1 MKILIEGGGFP
12 AFWYNYGY
20 GYKLLKNIKTE
31 TDYRPNMLVGYSAG
45 ALVSTILI
53 FDEIEIDDVI
63 QITNNIFNDYSNRII
78 GFGFLER
85 TITNMFNEILPNDAH
100 IRTNNKL
107 GIILCDPNN
116 DNKCRLETEWT
127 SKEELIQCLV
137 SSCYIPFFTGCGR
150 LTDEYY
156 NCRDAIFSSNLES
169 LKDDF
174 DIIIKKSQEDIR
186 YGFLRIHNI
195 YKNLQIP
202 SYENAMTNLRDGVKD
217 SKKSFVNKKYKKFI
231 FNLKLKHI
239 YRIYNYQNKKQDDR
253 I

>member
-20 GYKLLKNIKTE
+20 GYKLLKNIKTK
-31 TDYRPNMLVGYSAG
+31 TDCSSNMLVGYSAG
-45 ALVSTILI
+45 ALVSAILI

-63 QITNNIFNDYSNRII
+63 KISTNILNDYSNRNI
-78 GFGFLER
+78 GLGFLGR
-85 TITNMFNEILPNDAH
+85 IITNMFNEILPNDAH
-100 IRTNNKL
+100 IKSNNKL

-116 DNKCRLETEWT
+116 DNKCKLVSQWT

-169 LKDDF
+169 FKNDYN
-174 DIIIKKSQEDIR
+174 IIIKQQYEDIR
-186 YGFLRIHNI
+186 YGFLRICSI

-202 SYENAMTNLRDGVKD
+202 SYENAMINLRDGVND
-217 SKKSFVNKKYKKFI
+217 CKKV
-231 FNLKLKHI
+231 L
-239 YRIYNYQNKKQDDR
+239 
-253 I
+253 